1 MYSCTIKCIII
12 IIKFLSLFT
21 YKLSVFL
28 LQILR
33 ELPREI
39 ADCVDPL
46 RALGV
51 AAWVDQV
58 LDLSTRLRVDPEAG
72 PVSGRL
78 GLIKAE
84 FTSLGVWGRGERER
98 DGGRQREKGGGGG
111 GGREKNGYTSSRGY
125 NNYCLHRVNW

>member
-12 IIKFLSLFT
+12 IINFWLLFT
-21 YKLSVFL
+21 YKLSIFF

-51 AAWVDQV
+51 AVRVDQV
-58 LDLSTRLRVDPEAG
+58 LDLSTGLGVDPKAG
-72 PVSGRL
+72 PVRGRL
-78 GLIKAE
+78 GLIK
-84 FTSLGVWGRGERER
+84 T
-98 DGGRQREKGGGGG
+98 
-111 GGREKNGYTSSRGY
+111 
-125 NNYCLHRVNW
+125 